1 LDDVVI
7 IYHQCSARLA
17 INNALSQGSGT
28 KRVMDLFQEM
38 EDECYFIEDINYENH
53 SIQPRSIILGGLVM
67 GKSNK
72 KIKFLTTND
81 NIKEIVEEQREHSP
95 GFVESCIIQGNKCF
109 PRHISPR
116 KTDSLGYYIITTT
129 FS

>member
-17 INNALSQGSGT
+17 INNALSQGTDT

-38 EDECYFIEDINYENH
+38 EDECYFIEDRNYENH

-116 KTDSLGYYIITTT
+116 KNR
-129 FS
+129 